1 MKKNHSIEKSLE
13 KILPRLSEMFASA
26 NINFLFGSGISKPYL
41 PTLNNIEKDIKGAN
55 TDEKKAEKYKEYF
68 EKVMLPN
75 INIALNDFTIEK
87 DINDAKTN
95 KDKAEKYEECFEW
108 KDNKWELQKNPK
120 DNCKKVYEDYQN
132 FLMTLAQLILDRK
145 TTVVGKQVNIFTT
158 NIDIFFERALEDLE
172 LHYNDGFLGKMNPVF
187 DLSNFKQSTIQ
198 RSHHYDNRSE
208 IPVFNLL
215 KIHGSVNW
223 KYKESE
229 KEDPNRKIYLSSDLS
244 HFDKT
249 ALLAK
254 TGTEFI
260 TEYKNK
266 ILVVNP
272 EDAKFSETVLNK
284 YYYELLRSYSSELER
299 ENSVLFVIGFSMAD
313 QHIQEITKR
322 AARSNPT
329 LQIYIFVHSK
339 EGESEAGDRVDNKVE
354 MEKLMEVNKNHNI
367 KIIAPEYAEE
377 SDQYNFNLQT
387 VTNEVFQKITLVKKS
402 DLKLLT
408 EEVQKISSNPE
419 AVE

>member
-1 MKKNHSIEKSLE
+1 MKNGPLKKEIKNMAEKT
-13 KILPRLSEMFASA
+13 LPRLSEMFASA

-41 PTLNNIEKDIKGAN
+41 PTLNNIEKDINDAK
-55 TDEKKAEKYKEYF
+55 TDEDKAEKYKEYL
-68 EKVMLPN
+68 EKVILPN
-75 INIALNDFTIEK
+75 INIALNDFTKEK
-87 DINDAKTN
+87 
-95 KDKAEKYEECFEW
+95 CFEW
-108 KDNKWELQKNPK
+108 KGVKWEVQGDPE
-120 DNCKKVYEDYQN
+120 DNYKKVYEDYQN
-132 FLMTLAQLILDRK
+132 FLKTLAQLILDRK

-158 NIDIFFERALEDLE
+158 NIDIFFEMALEALE

-198 RSHHYDNRSE
+198 RSRHYDNRSE
-208 IPVFNLL
+208 ITVFNLL

-229 KEDPNRKIYLSSDLS
+229 KVNPNRKIYLCSDLL
-244 HFDKT
+244 HLDKT
-249 ALLAK
+249 LLIK
-254 TGTEFI
+254 TGIDFI

-299 ENSVLFVIGFSMAD
+299 ENSVLFVIGFSMSD

-339 EGESEAGDRVDNKVE
+339 EGKNETGARVDNKAE
-354 MEKLMEVNKNHNI
+354 MEKIMEVSKNPNI
-367 KIIAPEYAEE
+367 KIIAPEYEDGDDA
-377 SDQYNFNLQT
+377 YNFNLQT
-387 VTNEVFQKITLVKKS
+387 ITNEVFQKITLFKKT

-408 EEVQKISSNPE
+408 EEVRKISSNHE
-419 AVE
+419 ADE

>member
-1 MKKNHSIEKSLE
+1 MTKNHSIEKSLG

-26 NINFLFGSGISKPYL
+26 DINFLFGSGISKPYL
-41 PTLNNIEKDIKGAN
+41 PTLNNIEKDINDAK
-55 TDEKKAEKYKEYF
+55 TDEDKAEKYKEYF

-75 INIALNDFTIEK
+75 INIALNDFTKEK
-87 DINDAKTN
+87 
-95 KDKAEKYEECFEW
+95 CFEW
-108 KDNKWELQKNPK
+108 RDTKWEEQGNPE
-120 DNCKKVYEDYQN
+120 DNYKKAYEDYQN
-132 FLMTLAQLILDRK
+132 FLKTLAQLILDRK

-158 NIDIFFERALEDLE
+158 NIDIFFERVLEDLE
-172 LHYNDGFLGKMNPVF
+172 LHYNDGFLGKMNPIF
-187 DLSNFKQSTIQ
+187 DLSNFKQSIIQ
-198 RSHHYDNRSE
+198 RSNHYDNRSE

-223 KYKESE
+223 KYKKSE

-244 HFDKT
+244 HLDKT
-249 ALLAK
+249 ELLAK
-254 TGTEFI
+254 TGTDFI

-313 QHIQEITKR
+313 EHIQEITKR

-339 EGESEAGDRVDNKVE
+339 EGKNEAGDSVDNKVE
-354 MEKLMEVNKNHNI
+354 MEKLMEVNKNPNI
-367 KIIAPEYAEE
+367 KIITPEYAEE

-387 VTNEVFQKITLVKKS
+387 VTNEVFRKITLFKKS

-408 EEVQKISSNPE
+408 EEVQKISSNSE
-419 AVE
+419 ADE

>member
-1 MKKNHSIEKSLE
+1 MKNSPKKIEIKNITEKTAIQKQLE
-13 KILPRLSEMFASA
+13 NLLPRLSEMFASA
-26 NINFLFGSGISKPYL
+26 NINFLVGSGISKPFL
-41 PTLNNIEKDIKGAN
+41 PTLNNIETDINSAEN
-55 TDEKKAEKYKEYF
+55 DSERAEKYKEYL

-75 INIALNDFTIEK
+75 INIVLGDFTQEK
-87 DINDAKTN
+87 
-95 KDKAEKYEECFEW
+95 CFEW
-108 KDNKWELQKNPK
+108 SGTEWSEQANPEDNYKTTYKDYL
-120 DNCKKVYEDYQN
+120 N
-132 FLMTLAQLILDRK
+132 FLITLSKLILERK
-145 TTVVGKQVNIFTT
+145 TTVIGKQVNIFTT
-158 NIDIFFERALEDLE
+158 NIDVFFEKALEGLE
-172 LHYNDGFLGKMNPVF
+172 LHYNDGFSGKMNPVF
-187 DLSNFKQSTIQ
+187 DLSNFKQSIIQ

-223 KYKESE
+223 KYRESE
-229 KEDPNRKIYLSSDLS
+229 NENPNRKIYLSSDLK
-244 HFDKT
+244 HLDKDT
-249 ALLAK
+249 RKVFLTKAGAD
-254 TGTEFI
+254 FI
-260 TEYKNK
+260 DEYKKK

-339 EGESEAGDRVDNKVE
+339 KGKNKSGQSVDNKVE
-354 MEKLMEVNKNHNI
+354 MEILMEVSKNHNI
-367 KIIAPEYAEE
+367 KVIAPEYEE
-377 SDQYNFNLQT
+377 EVDRYNYNLET
-387 VTNEVFQKITLVKKS
+387 TTNEVFQKITLFKKS

-408 EEVQKISSNPE
+408 EEVQRISPNAE
-419 AVE
+419 TDE